1 MNTKR
6 FRPYV
11 ARSVRS
17 SVAGLPTPRAARAV
31 VDGFASSFSPLSP
44 GVAMTTARGE
54 RVPMWRCDGV
64 LRARFARRVEVDGEK
79 ARFGAARFGAAR
91 C

>member
-1 MNTKR
+1 
-6 FRPYV
+6 
-11 ARSVRS
+11 
-17 SVAGLPTPRAARAV
+17 
-31 VDGFASSFSPLSP
+31 
-44 GVAMTTARGE
+44 MTTARGE

-79 ARFGAARFGAAR
+79 ARFGAARFDAAR

>member
-1 MNTKR
+1 
-6 FRPYV
+6 
-11 ARSVRS
+11 
-17 SVAGLPTPRAARAV
+17 
-31 VDGFASSFSPLSP
+31 
-44 GVAMTTARGE
+44 MTTARGE
-54 RVPMWRCDGV
+54 RVPMWRSERGV

>member
-1 MNTKR
+1 
-6 FRPYV
+6 
-11 ARSVRS
+11 
-17 SVAGLPTPRAARAV
+17 
-31 VDGFASSFSPLSP
+31 
-44 GVAMTTARGE
+44 MTTARGE
-54 RVPMWRCDGV
+54 RVPMWRCDDVGV